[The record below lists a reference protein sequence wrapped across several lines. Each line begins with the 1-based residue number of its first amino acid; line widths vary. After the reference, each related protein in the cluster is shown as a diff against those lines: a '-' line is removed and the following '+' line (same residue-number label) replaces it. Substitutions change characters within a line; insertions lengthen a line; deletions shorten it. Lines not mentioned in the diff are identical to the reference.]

1 MNYGSIVRLRGHALL
16 PNAPL
21 DRFYLQTD
29 AQIRIHRRARP
40 GFLQVLTGQLVT
52 KQMLFLG
59 FSFTDPNIALLFASI
74 REAFQENGPE
84 DYAIVMRPKRA
95 AGAGGK
101 KRFETEKIRHSLWV
115 QDLQRYGIQ
124 CIEVDEYEEIDE
136 ILKAVELKLADR
148 SVFVSGSLP
157 VPIAEPFM
165 L

>member
-84 DYAIVMRPKRA
+84 HYAIVMRPKRA
-95 AGAGGK
+95 PAPAE
-101 KRFETEKIRHSLWV
+101 R
-115 QDLQRYGIQ
+115 
-124 CIEVDEYEEIDE
+124 
-136 ILKAVELKLADR
+136 
-148 SVFVSGSLP
+148 SGSRPRRFVTRCGSKISSDTESSALRS
-157 VPIAEPFM
+157 M
-165 L
+165 NMRRSMKSSKRWN